1 MFLRRNYKRS
11 LSTQGEKY
19 SYNLNHISQE
29 GDFLNCNILDCYI
42 VDREGET
49 LRDKQDKVERDSQ
62 EEMKKF
68 IEKVEESKKKRVQW
82 KKGNVVPDIQESTV
96 TYHAQFRPY

>member
-1 MFLRRNYKRS
+1 M
-11 LSTQGEKY
+11 
-19 SYNLNHISQE
+19 
-29 GDFLNCNILDCYI
+29 NCNILDCYI

-68 IEKVEESKKKRVQW
+68 IEKVEESKKKR
-82 KKGNVVPDIQESTV
+82 EE
-96 TYHAQFRPY
+96 